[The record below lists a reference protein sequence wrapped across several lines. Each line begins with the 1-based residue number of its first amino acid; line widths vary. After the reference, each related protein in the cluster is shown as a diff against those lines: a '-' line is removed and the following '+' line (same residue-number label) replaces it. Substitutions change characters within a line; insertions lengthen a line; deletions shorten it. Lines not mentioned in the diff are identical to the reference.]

1 MAIYV
6 SFLRHALV
14 TVLNIRK
21 KLILQLQ
28 IQRQVRHQ
36 IKGGMVGQLKAA
48 QQAVKIKG
56 IIQYK
61 PADDNYTKVQ
71 PVEEI
76 NDTEDNNESVTNY
89 GDLKSFYWEI
99 ALACVVIVGLLVAG
113 FVLRGKLRGR

>member
-1 MAIYV
+1 
-6 SFLRHALV
+6 
-14 TVLNIRK
+14 
-21 KLILQLQ
+21 
-28 IQRQVRHQ
+28 
-36 IKGGMVGQLKAA
+36 MVGQLKAA